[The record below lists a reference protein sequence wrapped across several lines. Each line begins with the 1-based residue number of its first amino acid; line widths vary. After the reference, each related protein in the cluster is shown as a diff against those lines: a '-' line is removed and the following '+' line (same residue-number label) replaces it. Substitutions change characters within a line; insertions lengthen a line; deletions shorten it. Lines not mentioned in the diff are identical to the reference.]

1 MRNAYCSVVGIK
13 LLGDNNGGKD
23 MFYWK
28 HKKITYIIKE
38 MQSQCY
44 IWLPRNRS
52 PTDVMMWTVFI
63 DLTNI
68 CDTMKS
74 YREEGEERLVG
85 CGGEVPGRQTP
96 APGRQ
101 A

>member
-38 MQSQCY
+38 MQS
-44 IWLPRNRS
+44 
-52 PTDVMMWTVFI
+52 
-63 DLTNI
+63 
-68 CDTMKS
+68 
-74 YREEGEERLVG
+74 
-85 CGGEVPGRQTP
+85 
-96 APGRQ
+96 
-101 A
+101 